1 MSVAELH
8 PSEDPGPDRTPPN
21 DIAAE
26 QSVLGAMLLSKD
38 AIADVVEV
46 LREGDFYRPA
56 HAVVY
61 AAILDLYGRGE
72 PADAVTVAAEL
83 AQTGEHR
90 PGRRRAV
97 PAHAR
102 LDGAHGGQRRLLR
115 THRPRAGHPAPP
127 RRGRHPHRVDGL
139 HRHRRRRPHGRPRP
153 GRGLRRHRPAHERGL
168 RAAAAT
174 SWATRSTRSRRSPTA
189 AARWSACRPGSPTS
203 TSSPTACTPGSSSSS
218 RPGRLSARRSRSTR
232 RSPRRPAGRPWARSG
247 SATCVIGD
255 DGLPVRVTGVTADV
269 ARPTVLPGHVLRRQR
284 DRRRRRARVAHR

>member
-61 AAILDLYGRGE
+61 SAILDLYGRGE
-72 PADAVTVAAEL
+72 PADAVTVAADL
-83 AQTGEHR
+83 ARTGETR
-90 PGRRRAV
+90 PGGRRPL
-97 PAHAR
+97 PAHPR
-102 LDGAHGGQRRLLR
+102 LDGPHRGQRRLLR
-115 THRPRAGHPAPP
+115 AHRARAGDPAPP

-139 HRHRRRRPHGRPRP
+139 HRHRRRRPDGRPRA

-168 RAAAAT
+168 RTAQRHHGRRPERDRGDLQPRRRDGRRAHRVHRARQAHQRPAPRAADH
-174 SWATRSTRSRRSPTA
+174 RRGA
-189 AARWSACRPGSPTS
+189 
-203 TSSPTACTPGSSSSS
+203 
-218 RPGRLSARRSRSTR
+218 GRLSASR
-232 RSPRRPAGRPWARSG
+232 P
-247 SATCVIGD
+247 
-255 DGLPVRVTGVTADV
+255 
-269 ARPTVLPGHVLRRQR
+269 
-284 DRRRRRARVAHR
+284 